1 VLCQVDQSIYNSI
14 TAEVVAAQQ
23 LAKQYTS
30 FRTPSTATLSLH
42 ADSNSGGSSDE
53 ECTLAASSLREIV
66 RRFRAVVSIP
76 DDPLQ
81 QLHMAIAAAFASWN
95 SPAAN
100 KYRHLNGLDRSS
112 GGTAVTV
119 QRMVFG
125 NRNRH
130 SSGSGLAFSRNP
142 YSGLSAMYGEFL
154 PGQLGEGQSE
164 GSFGGER
171 RAVELEEGIGRID
184 AGLSER
190 LGGMLMLLERTFG
203 DMQVT

>member
-14 TAEVVAAQQ
+14 TAEVMAAQQ

-30 FRTPSTATLSLH
+30 FRTPSTATLLH
-42 ADSNSGGSSDE
+42 ADSNSGSGSGSSDE
-53 ECTLAASSLREIV
+53 ECTLTASSLREIV

-100 KYRHLNGLDRSS
+100 KYRHLNGLGSSS

-142 YSGLSAMYGEFL
+142 YSGLSGMYGEFL
-154 PGQLGEGQSE
+154 PGQLGEG
-164 GSFGGER
+164 SFDGER

-184 AGLSER
+184 AGLSDR
-190 LGGMLMLLERTFG
+190 LGGMLKLLERTFG
-203 DMQVT
+203 DMQVM

>member
-30 FRTPSTATLSLH
+30 FRTPSTATSLH
-42 ADSNSGGSSDE
+42 ADINSGSSSDE
-53 ECTLAASSLREIV
+53 ECTLTASSLREIV

-100 KYRHLNGLDRSS
+100 KYRHLNGLDSSS

-154 PGQLGEGQSE
+154 PGQLGEG
-164 GSFGGER
+164 SFDGER
-171 RAVELEEGIGRID
+171 RAVELEAGIGRID

-190 LGGMLMLLERTFG
+190 LGGMLKLLERTFG
-203 DMQVT
+203 DMQVM